1 MLAGKKKGSDR
12 VLRVLAALKKRLPF
26 VELYSQ
32 TAAGKS
38 VLLFAAEQAQCR
50 EAKKTDGNALRVV
63 ESSYLCGVV
72 SEGLDKSSS
81 LVFKNAY
88 Q

>member
-1 MLAGKKKGSDR
+1 MAGKKKGSGR

-38 VLLFAAEQAQCR
+38 VLLFVAEQAQCR
-50 EAKKTDGNALRVV
+50 EAKRTDGKGQFWPDVPV
-63 ESSYLCGVV
+63 CGSL
-72 SEGLDKSSS
+72 SEM
-81 LVFKNAY
+81 
-88 Q
+88 

>member
-1 MLAGKKKGSDR
+1 MAGKKKGSDR

-38 VLLFAAEQAQCR
+38 VLLFVAEQAQCR
-50 EAKKTDGNALRVV
+50 EAKRADGKGQFWPDVPV
-63 ESSYLCGVV
+63 CGSL
-72 SEGLDKSSS
+72 SE
-81 LVFKNAY
+81 V
-88 Q
+88 